1 VSVLELVEQSAQ
13 VALLRAAELQ
23 QRMRD
28 AEDAGDDS
36 MAECCAEMRRL
47 VGDVATLRNAA
58 MLLQRQPRIPA

>member
-1 VSVLELVEQSAQ
+1 VSVVDLVEQSAQ

-23 QRMRD
+23 QRLRD
-28 AEDAGDDS
+28 AQDAGDES

-58 MLLQRQPRIPA
+58 MLLQRRLAIPA

>member
-1 VSVLELVEQSAQ
+1 VSVLELVEKSAQ